1 MRRRADENQAEI
13 VADLRAIGATVEHLH
28 EVGDGCPDIM
38 VGWRGGNYLFEIKKP
53 ASVQFQL
60 RIRATGLTVKQ
71 QDWHD
76 RWLGQVAVIRSI
88 GDALDIMGVVADGS

>member
-1 MRRRADENQAEI
+1 MSAKRVDVNQPEI

-28 EVGDGCPDIM
+28 EVGDGCPDIL

-53 ASVQFQL
+53 ASVEFQL

-76 RWLGQVAVIRSI
+76 SWNGQVDVIRTSEE
-88 GDALDIMGVVADGS
+88 AFKIMGISCG